1 MTSMR
6 IRQIEAFQAAIE
18 TGSVTRAA
26 TLLEIGQP
34 AVSRLI
40 ADLEV
45 SLGFPVFHRSAGRI
59 TPTAEG
65 LSFHAVVERAFLK
78 MKEIER
84 AADQIRHAYSEH
96 LTVSTLPVLA
106 STIVPG
112 VIQLFVE
119 KNPKVSI
126 DIHTL
131 LMTEILQG
139 IQAQRADVAMS
150 VSFTEVQGVRQEH
163 LIDVRFVAAL
173 PRRHRLAKRKVLD
186 IRDFDG
192 EDYISI
198 VPSSAI
204 GWGRID
210 KEFEAK
216 GVRPHRRFATP
227 YSQTAYSLVA
237 AGVGVS
243 ILEPFAAEHWSR
255 NGVAIRPLS
264 VDLSFTYSL
273 FFPDQSTIN
282 PIVEE
287 FVLCLRN
294 YLKMNKPMFN

>member
-1 MTSMR
+1 MTSIR

-26 TLLEIGQP
+26 ALLGIGQP

-40 ADLEV
+40 ADLES

-59 TPTAEG
+59 TPTTEG
-65 LSFHAVVERAFLK
+65 LRFHAVVERAFLS

-84 AADQIRHAYSEH
+84 AADQIRHAYNEH
-96 LTVSTLPVLA
+96 LVVSTLPVLA
-106 STIVPG
+106 STIIPG
-112 VIQLFVE
+112 VIQLFVD

-126 DIHTL
+126 DIDTL
-131 LMTEILQG
+131 LMTEILQR
-139 IQAQRADVAMS
+139 IQDQRADVAMS

-173 PRRHRLAKRKVLD
+173 PHRHRLAKRKVLD

-204 GWGRID
+204 GWERID
-210 KEFEAK
+210 KEFEAR
-216 GVRPHRRFATP
+216 GVKPRRRFATK
-227 YSQTAYSLVA
+227 YSHTAYSLVA
-237 AGVGVS
+237 AGLGVS

-273 FFPDQSTIN
+273 FFPEQSATN

-287 FVLCLRN
+287 FVFCLRR
-294 YLKMNKPMFN
+294 YLRTNKPMFN

>member
-1 MTSMR
+1 MR

-18 TGSVTRAA
+18 TGSITRAA
-26 TLLEIGQP
+26 DLLGIGQP

-40 ADLEV
+40 ADLEI
-45 SLGFPVFHRSAGRI
+45 SMGFPVFHRSKGRI
-59 TPTAEG
+59 TPTTEG
-65 LSFHAVVERAFLK
+65 LRFHAVVERAFLS

-84 AADQIRHAYSEH
+84 AAEQIRHAYSGH

-106 STIVPG
+106 STIIPE
-112 VIQLFVE
+112 VIRLFVE

-126 DIHTL
+126 DIQPL
-131 LMTEILQG
+131 WMTEILQG

-173 PRRHRLAKRKVLD
+173 PKHHRLVKRKVLD

-192 EDYISI
+192 EDFISI
-198 VPSSAI
+198 VPNSAI

-216 GVRPHRRFATP
+216 GVSPRRRFATP
-227 YSQTAYSLVA
+227 YSQTAYSMVA
-237 AGVGVS
+237 SGVGVS
-243 ILEPFAAEHWSR
+243 ILEPFAAKHWSR
-255 NGVAIRPLS
+255 NGVTIRPLS
-264 VDLSFTYSL
+264 VDLCFTYSL
-273 FFPDQSTIN
+273 FYPEQSTTN

-287 FVLCLRN
+287 FVLCLRK
-294 YLKMNKPMFN
+294 YLSTNKPMFN